1 MNTQSPVGVLSQM
14 HEEENTTKQSPGS
27 RYRESSIGL
36 KKKRSLPN
44 REELRETGWSDRGII
59 PLSLREKRLVPSR
72 DCNFSSKRL
81 RDWLLETCG

>member
-1 MNTQSPVGVLSQM
+1 MDNKTAALMNTPSPVGVLSQM

-44 REELRETGWSDRGII
+44 REELRETGWSDRGDY
-59 PLSLREKRLVPSR
+59 PLKPQRKKA
-72 DCNFSSKRL
+72 CA
-81 RDWLLETCG
+81 